1 MLKNIAELLGL
12 AQANISV
19 SDGKVKADVA
29 PKKKEGMKTEARADV
44 APEETPKTKHKFA
57 QDKSS
62 ATKSSRPDPSKR
74 KPAATH
80 EEEEKDAKRKKV
92 EMKAATVAT
101 DAPEE
106 VDMWA
111 AMAATDAPEEEQV
124 ESEKESQG
132 EEEQP

>member
-1 MLKNIAELLGL
+1 
-12 AQANISV
+12 
-19 SDGKVKADVA
+19 
-29 PKKKEGMKTEARADV
+29 
-44 APEETPKTKHKFA
+44 
-57 QDKSS
+57 
-62 ATKSSRPDPSKR
+62 
-74 KPAATH
+74 
-80 EEEEKDAKRKKV
+80 
-92 EMKAATVAT
+92 MKAATVAT